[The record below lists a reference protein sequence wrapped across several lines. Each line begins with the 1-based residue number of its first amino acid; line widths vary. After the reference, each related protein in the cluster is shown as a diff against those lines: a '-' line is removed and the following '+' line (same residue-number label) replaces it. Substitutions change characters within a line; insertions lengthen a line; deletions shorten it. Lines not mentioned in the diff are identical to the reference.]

1 VTAPAAEELDRLLEL
16 QQVDSALRRLRHHL
30 STLDEQRR
38 LDEAH
43 ARHAEAVAG
52 VDLLDD
58 RLGAARREQQR
69 VEGEVSALTHRR
81 DEERLRLYEGGLAS
95 AREIHAVEAEI
106 ASTER
111 RIGEH
116 EDELL
121 TVMERVEVLEAEQR
135 AAVAVRESIEG
146 ELVTLTAARDGMAEV
161 VLADIAQM
169 ERDRAQRAQVVPLDL
184 LARYEEAA
192 ARGSGVGIGVLEHNA
207 CTACGNTF
215 ATRIVSELLAGPSL
229 ALCPQCQ
236 RLLVIPS

>member
-1 VTAPAAEELDRLLEL
+1 MTSPAAEELDRLLEL
-16 QQVDSALRRLRHHL
+16 QRVDSALRRLRHQL

-38 LDEAH
+38 LDDARTRHDAAIAH
-43 ARHAEAVAG
+43 ADLVAER
-52 VDLLDD
+52 LD
-58 RLGAARREQQR
+58 AARRDQQR
-69 VEGEVSALTHRR
+69 VEGEVAALSHRR
-81 DEERLRLYEGGLAS
+81 DEERVRLYEGGLAS

-121 TVMERVEVLEAEQR
+121 VAMERVDVLEVEHA
-135 AAVAVRESIEG
+135 AAVAACE
-146 ELVTLTAARDGMAEV
+146 ELASEVVALAAARDGMAEV
-161 VLADIAQM
+161 VLADVAEL
-169 ERDRAQRAQVVPLDL
+169 ERERAARAGVVPLDL

-215 ATRIVSELLAGPSL
+215 ATRVVSELLSGPSL
-229 ALCPQCQ
+229 ALCPQCH
-236 RLLVIPS
+236 RMLVIPT